1 MTHLED
7 PLEHTRGKGALCYPF
22 LTELRRI
29 RRVHVTEPAEVFL
42 SYSRND
48 QDRVLELAGKL
59 RAAGASVWIDQGAI
73 DAATLWSEQ
82 IVNALESAKVLLLFV
97 TEAAVHSGNVT
108 KEVMLVSERK
118 GHILPVYLEPTV
130 ITSTLKYQLAGIQH
144 IECFKGNDSGAS
156 LKAILRSLERLGVKL
171 APPEPT
177 APAPSSI
184 QAESRT
190 GKPVARDALAVLPF
204 DNISPDQETD
214 YFSSGL
220 TEELIARL
228 SVLSEIDLISR
239 WASMRLKEHK
249 QDIRSIGSELGARYV
264 VGGSVRRFQD
274 SVRITVQLVDAG
286 TNRQLWGNTYK
297 GKLDDIFDIQEQVAQ
312 QIVEALKLKLS
323 FKERISLTKRQ
334 TVNAQ
339 AYDLYLRGQ
348 DYLYRFT
355 KRNIERAIQLFE
367 KAIELD
373 PRYAA
378 AYAACSNAYGQLY
391 WLFERDQKHHDRAQE
406 LSFKALM
413 YDNNLAEAYAA
424 MGMSYFIGGKF
435 EEATASSR
443 KAIELDPED
452 AIAYWTLGRIHF
464 SGGEFEAAYTLYKRV
479 IELNPRFLT
488 AYADLKMACEQLG
501 RQEGVEFARKTLLD
515 RLPTHLLQ
523 NPDDARAHIIYAL
536 MLADSNRKG
545 EALQECDQ
553 AIELS
558 PGDPVMLYN
567 CTCFY
572 SRLGEID
579 RALGALRQAI
589 AAGYSNVEW
598 AKQDPDLN
606 PLRDNPDFQTL
617 MEGLRRNRKAELPAN

>member
-1 MTHLED
+1 MLISCLE
-7 PLEHTRGKGALCYPF
+7 PSAAEQKKGAAQLSSAA
-22 LTELRRI
+22 LRCEARNLAHVDLARGVPRI
-29 RRVHVTEPAEVFL
+29 IGGLHAQPH
-42 SYSRND
+42 
-48 QDRVLELAGKL
+48 L
-59 RAAGASVWIDQGAI
+59 RAI
-73 DAATLWSEQ
+73 
-82 IVNALESAKVLLLFV
+82 
-97 TEAAVHSGNVT
+97 
-108 KEVMLVSERK
+108 
-118 GHILPVYLEPTV
+118 P
-130 ITSTLKYQLAGIQH
+130 
-144 IECFKGNDSGAS
+144 
-156 LKAILRSLERLGVKL
+156 
-171 APPEPT
+171 
-177 APAPSSI
+177 
-184 QAESRT
+184 
-190 GKPVARDALAVLPF
+190 
-204 DNISPDQETD
+204 
-214 YFSSGL
+214 
-220 TEELIARL
+220 
-228 SVLSEIDLISR
+228 
-239 WASMRLKEHK
+239 
-249 QDIRSIGSELGARYV
+249 
-264 VGGSVRRFQD
+264 
-274 SVRITVQLVDAG
+274 
-286 TNRQLWGNTYK
+286 GNTYK

-323 FKERISLTKRQ
+323 FKERVSLTKRQ

-373 PRYAA
+373 ARYAA

-391 WLFERDQKHHDRAQE
+391 WLFERHQKHHDRAQE

-443 KAIELDPED
+443 K
-452 AIAYWTLGRIHF
+452 
-464 SGGEFEAAYTLYKRV
+464 
-479 IELNPRFLT
+479 
-488 AYADLKMACEQLG
+488 
-501 RQEGVEFARKTLLD
+501 
-515 RLPTHLLQ
+515 
-523 NPDDARAHIIYAL
+523 
-536 MLADSNRKG
+536 
-545 EALQECDQ
+545 